1 MQSSLKHHFLT
12 SLKRGLLNVLKFLS
26 TFKVM
31 VVIEGTVA
39 FFALY
44 LFLSLSNIIYCLW
57 PLLNTCMVELVSS
70 PFNILLFIS
79 YIIKYVYT
87 NRPHSVGKGWAWIFY
102 VSSFFLFWEREGE
115 KEREIVMI
123 LITVSHFPDQYQSCW
138 INDVC

>member
-44 LFLSLSNIIYCLW
+44 LFLSLSIKHN
-57 PLLNTCMVELVSS
+57 
-70 PFNILLFIS
+70 LLFM
-79 YIIKYVYT
+79 T
-87 NRPHSVGKGWAWIFY
+87 
-102 VSSFFLFWEREGE
+102 SSEYLYGRTCF
-115 KEREIVMI
+115 
-123 LITVSHFPDQYQSCW
+123 
-138 INDVC
+138 